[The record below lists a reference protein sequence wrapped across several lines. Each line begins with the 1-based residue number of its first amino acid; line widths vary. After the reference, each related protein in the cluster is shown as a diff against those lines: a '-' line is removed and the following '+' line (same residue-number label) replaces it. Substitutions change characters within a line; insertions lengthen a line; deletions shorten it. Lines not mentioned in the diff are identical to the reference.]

1 MASAVAK
8 WTAAGMPASKIIM
21 GVPAYGYISS
31 STATSLV
38 HKRDDIPTTGL
49 SNRHLA
55 NIVHQ
60 ERNLSA
66 GHRWYLEGQRKA
78 AGRRR
83 ARRAL
88 KRQARQ
94 LQTTELA
101 KRGSIVVCPNNHSGK
116 PCDGVTGQ
124 NISDINWNPLVSNTT
139 GSTNTTSGD
148 GVFQPGSG
156 PGKVGKG
163 DLSGLEGN
171 QIQFVDLINYGVIV
185 KNSANDWVGTNGYT
199 RVWDT
204 CSSTVCLPL
213 LPFLSFFETEFLTFD
228 VTALPLRHL
237 PQGRHHLRR
246 PSVTRS

>member
-21 GVPAYGYISS
+21 GVPAYGYISA

-38 HKRDDIPTTGL
+38 HKRDNIPTTGL

-55 NIVHQ
+55 NLVHK

-94 LQTTELA
+94 AQTEVLA
-101 KRGSIVVCPNNHSGK
+101 KRGSVVVCPNNHSGK
-116 PCDGVTGQ
+116 PCEGVTGQ
-124 NISDINWNPLVSNTT
+124 NISDINWNPLVTNTST
-139 GSTNTTSGD
+139 STNTTD
-148 GVFQPGSG
+148 GVFNPGSG

-185 KNSANDWVGTNGYT
+185 KDSSNNWVGTNGYT
-199 RVWDT
+199 RVWDS
-204 CSSTVCLPL
+204 CSSTVRLLPPCLP
-213 LPFLSFFETEFLTFD
+213 F
-228 VTALPLRHL
+228 RC
-237 PQGRHHLRR
+237 
-246 PSVTRS
+246 